1 MSFTCALRD
10 GSTDFSCCSIVID
23 DFGNNWPPG
32 VDYFNANAGMF
43 FISANF
49 MIKEIDDGIKRASIQ
64 MAENYSSSLT
74 TTLTFFRLSLL
85 DCKEMVFCFWNWP
98 DFLWEKNCSSD
109 KEKHLKFKSE
119 NVEIYRTIFETKC
132 LFNLFLEVSQI

>member
-10 GSTDFSCCSIVID
+10 GSTDFSGCSIIID

-32 VDYFNANAGMF
+32 VDYFNANARMF

-85 DCKEMVFCFWNWP
+85 DQKEIEFCF
-98 DFLWEKNCSSD
+98 KYY
-109 KEKHLKFKSE
+109 KE
-119 NVEIYRTIFETKC
+119 IFGM
-132 LFNLFLEVSQI
+132 

>member
-1 MSFTCALRD
+1 MRD
-10 GSTDFSCCSIVID
+10 GSTDFSGCSIIID

-32 VDYFNANAGMF
+32 VDYFNTNAGMF
-43 FISANF
+43 FILANF

-85 DCKEMVFCFWNWP
+85 DQKEMVFSFQNC
-98 DFLWEKNCSSD
+98 EK
-109 KEKHLKFKSE
+109 
-119 NVEIYRTIFETKC
+119 IFG
-132 LFNLFLEVSQI
+132 I